1 MELCEKLKEL
11 RKKRGVSQQELADAI
26 FVSRSAVAKWES
38 GKGSPSKDAITAL
51 GEFYNVPDG
60 YLVTD
65 EPENVIVKK
74 NKRVIVNRIVT
85 AVVMVW
91 IVAFS
96 IFLLHRFNVFEGYG
110 FTSKQTAEVFEDNT
124 VVHTDKYDFYYHDI
138 TSDESIN
145 IGFFCAVKK
154 LLIGYKYQEIDEYRR
169 VYNDDK
175 LTGILFHYKAQ
186 DKYYWVFLVAF
197 PIGKGEITP
206 DWILEFDTLTANG
219 EEIPVEVNSIFVTDE
234 WITEFYVDGHLLT
247 VDDEINYD

>member
-65 EPENVIVKK
+65 EPEKVVVKK
-74 NKRVIVNRIVT
+74 NKKKIVNRIII
-85 AVVMVW
+85 AVVSVYVVVVSVLW
-91 IVAFS
+91 LYYF
-96 IFLLHRFNVFEGYG
+96 RVFEDYG
-110 FTSKQTAEVFEDNT
+110 FTSKQAADVFADRP
-124 VVHTDKYDFYYHDI
+124 VVHTKAYDFYYFDI
-138 TSDESIN
+138 TRDESIN
-145 IGFFCAVKK
+145 IGGFCVVEN
-154 LLIGYKYQEIDEYRR
+154 LLIGYKEIPVGDYRL
-169 VYNDDK
+169 VYNNEQK
-175 LTGILFHYKAQ
+175 IGLLYSYEKGGR
-186 DKYYWVFLVAF
+186 YYNVFMLAF
-197 PIGKGEITP
+197 PFFGDEKLS
-206 DWILEFDTLTANG
+206 DWIIEFDTLTANG
-219 EEIPVEVNSIFVTDE
+219 EEVPVEVNSIFVTDE